1 MLKNPYAIAAFG
13 GVSCALLIAAVG
25 AWLEFYQSW

>member
-13 GVSCALLIAAVG
+13 GIVCAIGIALIG
-25 AWLEFYQSW
+25 ACLTYWTM